1 MDQTGLLFKES
12 YMTYKPSTASES
24 AFSTTTL
31 LGSTDLDGG
40 IDAVVTTINVTS
52 AADFASSGQFRIN
65 DEVCTYTG
73 KTATSFT
80 GVTRGADNTTA
91 ASHLDTDIVGE
102 RFSSGVLS
110 MTDKTQVQT
119 HVLSDQD
126 GTITVDFF
134 GDLAGTDYVRL
145 LSIPYVTANGFQ
157 LFSAPAFTPYVEYHY
172 ENMSGTTQT
181 DFFYETKFLESPLS
195 AQVLGVDAFIAPN
208 MTASLVRSAI
218 VGKDATGTFSNV
230 TTTETTND
238 AGTYTNLNVVSAARP
253 SQVSGRTK
261 VTEVVDTTASVLQRT
276 VTTDKDFYVTDIILT
291 VDNTD
296 TANTGRVNLRDG
308 TTIAGA
314 ITLPILVAES
324 PTNESVVTI
333 IQHSFSEPLIF
344 ETGVYIEE
352 QAGTLNI
359 TGVIIGY
366 EE

>member
-1 MDQTGLLFKES
+1 MRFA
-12 YMTYKPSTASES
+12 P
-24 AFSTTTL
+24 TL
-31 LGSTDLDGG
+31 EKQQPHS
-40 IDAVVTTINVTS
+40 
-52 AADFASSGQFRIN
+52 
-65 DEVCTYTG
+65 
-73 KTATSFT
+73 
-80 GVTRGADNTTA
+80 

-145 LSIPYVTANGFQ
+145 LSIPYATANGFQLFSAVDFFGDLAGTDYVRLLSIPYATANGFQ

-181 DFFYETKFLESPLS
+181 DFFYETKFLEVALS

-296 TANTGRVNLRDG
+296 TTYFSCR
-308 TTIAGA
+308 
-314 ITLPILVAES
+314 IT
-324 PTNESVVTI
+324 N
-333 IQHSFSEPLIF
+333 
-344 ETGVYIEE
+344 
-352 QAGTLNI
+352 
-359 TGVIIGY
+359 
-366 EE
+366 

>member
-1 MDQTGLLFKES
+1 
-12 YMTYKPSTASES
+12 
-24 AFSTTTL
+24 
-31 LGSTDLDGG
+31 
-40 IDAVVTTINVTS
+40 
-52 AADFASSGQFRIN
+52 
-65 DEVCTYTG
+65 
-73 KTATSFT
+73 
-80 GVTRGADNTTA
+80 
-91 ASHLDTDIVGE
+91 
-102 RFSSGVLS
+102 
-110 MTDKTQVQT
+110 
-119 HVLSDQD
+119 
-126 GTITVDFF
+126 
-134 GDLAGTDYVRL
+134 
-145 LSIPYVTANGFQ
+145 
-157 LFSAPAFTPYVEYHY
+157 
-172 ENMSGTTQT
+172 MSGTTQT
-181 DFFYETKFLESPLS
+181 DFFYETKFLEAPLS

-296 TANTGRVNLRDG
+296 TSTTGRVNLRDG